1 MDHEKT
7 IEFLLDQ
14 QAKMFAGI
22 EELRAGIEELRGGIE
37 ELRGGIEELRG
48 GMKEF
53 REQQAQINVSLGRAM
68 LGLTENMD
76 KLAAAQT
83 EGAERLNALIVVVD
97 GLVRRSQ
104 Q

>member
-1 MDHEKT
+1 
-7 IEFLLDQ
+7 
-14 QAKMFAGI
+14 MFAGI
-22 EELRAGIEELRGGIE
+22 EELRAGIG
-37 ELRGGIEELRG
+37 
-48 GMKEF
+48 EF
-53 REQQAQINVSLGRAM
+53 REQKAQINVSLGRAM

-76 KLAAAQT
+76 KVTQRMDGLAAAQT